1 MHSMT
6 NEELV
11 SVVVCPDSVTG
22 GDTDCNQY
30 HDCKECTLDWLQK
43 ESEV

>member
-1 MHSMT
+1 MT

-22 GDTDCNQY
+22 EDTDCNQY